1 MKLSDIKE
9 PSTHFSNLDSPT
21 LNRDGRDRT
30 HTTLE
35 TIRKIAGAASD
46 FIFSKK
52 VNSVVLSQATKIQGD
67 KT

>member
-9 PSTHFSNLDSPT
+9 PSTHFPNLDSPT

-52 VNSVVLSQATKIQGD
+52 
-67 KT
+67 